1 MPEKKT
7 AEKTVAKEEVK
18 TTPVAEKDT
27 KTIKDTDTFKVKSLV
42 PNVHYTCPKTQD
54 YYIWADIGDEEEMT
68 FAQLKTLKNRH
79 IGYFSKQWLTVTDK
93 EVMKKLGVDKY
104 FNNKFT
110 TKDFALLYGNDVDA
124 VEKKLALIPEDQVD
138 KFKKKVID
146 GVKNGSIANVK
157 IIRVLEK
164 TFDVDL
170 MTLV

>member
-27 KTIKDTDTFKVKSLV
+27 KTIKDTDVFKVRSLV

-54 YYIWADIGDEEEMT
+54 YYIWSDIGDEEEMT
-68 FAQLKTLKNRH
+68 YAQLKTLKNRH
-79 IGYFSKQWLTVTDK
+79 IGYFSKQWLTVADK
-93 EVMKKLGVDKY
+93 EIMKKLGVDKY

-110 TKDFALLYGNDVDA
+110 AKDFAILYGNDVEA
-124 VEKKLALIPEDQVD
+124 VEKKLAMIPEDQVD

-146 GVKNGSIANVK
+146 GVKNGNIANVK

-164 TFDVDL
+164 AFDVDL
-170 MTLV
+170 MEFV